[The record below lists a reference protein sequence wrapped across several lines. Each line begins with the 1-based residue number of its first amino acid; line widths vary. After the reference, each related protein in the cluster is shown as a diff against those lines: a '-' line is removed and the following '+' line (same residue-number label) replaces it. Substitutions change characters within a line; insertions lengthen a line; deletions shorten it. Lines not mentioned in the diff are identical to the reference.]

1 MFVIIMM
8 LIISLSFILC
18 LNLLVDLIV
27 CVMLIIIK
35 SRKIKDVGTRNNLK
49 NKLRYNFLRL
59 FFLLAVSC
67 SILSLMFFSCVKY
80 LINGW

>member
-1 MFVIIMM
+1 MFVIIMV
-8 LIISLSFILC
+8 LVISLSFILC

-35 SRKIKDVGTRNNLK
+35 SRKIKDVDTRNKLK

-59 FFLLAVSC
+59 FLLAVSC
-67 SILSLMFFSCVKY
+67 SILSLMFFSCIKY